1 MRQLTYAQ
9 SLSEALVQAM
19 QRDERVMVMG
29 LGVDTPTGVFG
40 TTTDAARRFAGRV
53 IGTPIAE
60 NAMTGVA
67 LGAAVAGMKAVLIH
81 QRMDFMLM
89 SMDQIANQVA
99 KWAFMTG
106 GKSKPTVVIRAV
118 IGHAVGGGWGQAS
131 QHAQSLEALFASI
144 PGLRVVMPFTA
155 ADAKGMLMA
164 ALAAEGP
171 TVLLDHRL
179 LHATKGNVPE
189 RPFKTPPGKA
199 AVRRRGRDIT
209 VVATSA
215 ANLLV
220 QRAVAACARRGIET
234 EWIDLRSAKPWDR
247 RAVMTSVMK
256 TRRLLTIET
265 GPRAFG
271 VGAEIIASAA
281 EGMGGRLRAARRI
294 GLPDM
299 PVPAGHMIESQYYPG
314 AGDVLEAI
322 GDMCGVK
329 MPSRP
334 TIRDDEKK
342 SIPGVRSA
350 F

>member
-19 QRDERVMVMG
+19 QRDRRIIVMG

-40 TTTDAARRFAGRV
+40 TTSDAASRFPARV
-53 IGTPIAE
+53 MGTPIAE
-60 NAMTGVA
+60 NAMTGIA
-67 LGAAVAGMKAVLIH
+67 LGSAAAGMKTMLVH

-89 SMDQIANQVA
+89 SMDQIANHVA

-131 QHAQSLEALFASI
+131 QHAQSLEALYAYI

-155 ADAKGMLMA
+155 ADAKGMLME
-164 ALAAEGP
+164 ALGHCGP

-179 LHATKGNVPE
+179 LHATKGNVPQ
-189 RPFKTPPGKA
+189 RAFATPPGKA
-199 AVRRRGRDIT
+199 AVRRRGSHIT

-215 ANLLV
+215 ANLPV
-220 QRAVAACARRGIET
+220 RQASEICARRGVQV
-234 EWIDLRSAKPWDR
+234 EWIDLRSVKPWDQR
-247 RAVMTSVMK
+247 TVLASTSK
-256 TRRLLTIET
+256 TRRLLTVDT

-271 VGAEIIASAA
+271 VGAEIIASVA
-281 EGMGGRLRAARRI
+281 ERMGGKLRAVRRL

-299 PVPAGHMIESQYYPG
+299 PVPAGHLAEARYYPG
-314 AGDVLEAI
+314 VADVIEAI
-322 GDMCGVK
+322 GDMCGIK

-334 TIRDDEKK
+334 SMPDDGKKTIT
-342 SIPGVRSA
+342 GYRSA